1 MRDDDCVDF
10 LQWALPRL
18 DKRWP
23 GFRKVRGQV
32 CKRIDRRLAELEL
45 TGGIDAYRTYLQEHP
60 GEWNVLDGF
69 CRITISRF
77 YRDRGVFE
85 ALREHVLPALVAQVQ
100 ERGDDTLHVWS
111 AGCASGEEPYTLR
124 ILWQQCFAGDHPDLS
139 LRIVATDVQEHMLAR
154 ARRACY
160 PAGTLKHLPDAWR
173 DAAFEERDA
182 SEDDAFCLHDAYRA
196 GITFRQQDL
205 RTTMPDGPFHLL
217 LCRNLAFTYFT
228 EPLQHDV
235 LDGLTQRLVAGG
247 FLLLGKHERL
257 PEGHAFTVADEH
269 RRIYRWETDDR

>member
-1 MRDDDCVDF
+1 MRDEDCVAF

-45 TGGIDAYRTYLQEHP
+45 TGGIDAYRDYLARYP
-60 GEWNVLDGF
+60 DEWDVLDSF

-85 ALREHVLPALVAQVQ
+85 VLEARVLPTLVTQI
-100 ERGDDTLHVWS
+100 RSRNGDTLRVWS

-124 ILWQQCFAGDHPDLS
+124 ILWEQTLAEIHPDVR
-139 LRIVATDVQEHMLAR
+139 LRIVATDAQDHMLER

-160 PAGTLKHLPDAWR
+160 PPGTLNHLPDAWR
-173 DAAFEERDA
+173 TAAFEQRSPDG
-182 SEDDAFCLHDAYRA
+182 DDEYCLRGAYRT

-205 RTTMPDGPFHLL
+205 RTTMPDGPFALI
-217 LCRNLAFTYFT
+217 LCRNLAFTYFA
-228 EPLQHDV
+228 EPLQRNV
-235 LDGLTQRLVAGG
+235 LDGLRERLVPGG
-247 FLLLGKHERL
+247 VLILGKHEQL
-257 PEGHAFTVADEH
+257 PDEHGFTVVDEH
-269 RRIYRWETDDR
+269 RHIYRRMRET